1 MWVDFIK
8 YINRWKYGKDKNHYG
23 NSYIGEVRRNFLSS
37 IKFRRWDS
45 LVMYEFRHER
55 IDKKD
60 NFIYYLKALEF
71 RYNFMDR

>member
-1 MWVDFIK
+1 MNLLELLQIASSEEKSEESLRQKGVLKTFDSCHFCSVKNI
-8 YINRWKYGKDKNHYG
+8 GK
-23 NSYIGEVRRNFLSS
+23 VRKNFLSN

-60 NFIYYLKALEF
+60 NFI
-71 RYNFMDR
+71 